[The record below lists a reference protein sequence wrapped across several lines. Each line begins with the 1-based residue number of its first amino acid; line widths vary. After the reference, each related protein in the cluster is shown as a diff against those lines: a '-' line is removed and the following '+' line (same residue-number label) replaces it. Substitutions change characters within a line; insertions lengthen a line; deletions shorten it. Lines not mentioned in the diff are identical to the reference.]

1 MYYGSYV
8 NENHSFYS
16 CLLFSLPSLSSSH
29 PSSYSLY
36 FLYFHNT
43 LSAWHSKQFRYTSFI
58 ILYIFSYIIL
68 FHLFI
73 IIIIVYIILFM
84 FIYLFISSHHILI
97 PFWGL
102 ERLSQW
108 IRMVGSPPVIHTPF
122 NFSRKF
128 PLCIFNFNV
137 LHLYIWIRL
146 VGSPPVIR
154 IYNISY
160 LYNIIDIVL
169 LQYYVI

>member
-1 MYYGSYV
+1 MFFTFVLVLLIIHTHILLIYYITYI
-8 NENHSFYS
+8 Y
-16 CLLFSLPSLSSSH
+16 
-29 PSSYSLY
+29 
-36 FLYFHNT
+36 NT
-43 LSAWHSKQFRYTSFI
+43 TQYI
-58 ILYIFSYIIL
+58 YIL
-68 FHLFI
+68 
-73 IIIIVYIILFM
+73 LFM
-84 FIYLFISSHHILI
+84 FIYLFYSSHHILT
-97 PFWGL
+97 PFGGL

-169 LQYYVI
+169 LQYYAI